1 MCFFRDRAVATLLA
15 MWMWRLLLLLLL
27 QLISKEEKLNG
38 FFLFFKAHLQ
48 YKKSEACFSFRCSL
62 LASFLPSTSPNTTAK
77 FRAGVQFYILQLLS
91 HKGSHTHTGAGVSEW
106 FTIKLFFIF
115 LRNFQRFPTFVKRH
129 RLCWLCEFFIGHRL
143 TLKSENFFIAFWFSA
158 RFFFPAELSCETN
171 CSSNDIPAFS
181 VLFTEILLRRT
192 STSYLKTFL
201 IAKQTKERLE
211 SKRDKKKITKKVS
224 STCFRMLSWG

>member
-1 MCFFRDRAVATLLA
+1 MRFFRDRAVATLLA

-106 FTIKLFFIF
+106 FTIKLSFSFSCAIFNGFQHLWNVTACADCANFLSAIAWPSNRRIF
-115 LRNFQRFPTFVKRH
+115 LSHFGYPRGFFSPLSSRVKRIAAATTFQPFPFC
-129 RLCWLCEFFIGHRL
+129 LPKFFYDALPHLISRH
-143 TLKSENFFIAFWFSA
+143 F
-158 RFFFPAELSCETN
+158 LS
-171 CSSNDIPAFS
+171 
-181 VLFTEILLRRT
+181 
-192 STSYLKTFL
+192 
-201 IAKQTKERLE
+201 Q
-211 SKRDKKKITKKVS
+211 SKPKNA
-224 STCFRMLSWG
+224 